1 MPERRRRPH
10 TSQPAPAQSA
20 RPGSTV
26 PRADAREVRRGAF
39 RFPGVGAWAAFLVG
53 AWVMRL
59 LSVFVAMSPGFES
72 PVDTVL
78 IVLTATVA
86 AMGWRYAARERLARA
101 RAARAR
107 GSAGTR

>member
-1 MPERRRRPH
+1 MPERRRRSQ
-10 TSQPAPAQSA
+10 TSPSAPAQSP
-20 RPGSTV
+20 RPGSSV
-26 PRADAREVRRGAF
+26 PRDTREVRRSGF

-78 IVLTATVA
+78 IVLTAIVA

>member
-1 MPERRRRPH
+1 VRE
-10 TSQPAPAQSA
+10 
-20 RPGSTV
+20 
-26 PRADAREVRRGAF
+26 PRAPRRGGV

-59 LSVFVAMSPGFES
+59 LE
-72 PVDTVL
+72 VL
-78 IVLTATVA
+78 PASTQNPIDVVLTVLTATVA

>member
-10 TSQPAPAQSA
+10 AQPSAAPAAQP
-20 RPGSTV
+20 RPSSSPP
-26 PRADAREVRRGAF
+26 PRADVRRGGF

-59 LSVFVAMSPGFES
+59 LMVFPGIE
-72 PVDTVL
+72 DMMDIVL
-78 IVLTATVA
+78 TVLTATVA